1 MTRYLSA
8 SILAAVLKSSSSPAA
23 FVLLQKTGSI
33 ARMAPPARPRPT
45 PTACVAWPREARHD

>member
-23 FVLLQKTGSI
+23 FVLLQKAVGGARI
-33 ARMAPPARPRPT
+33 ATSARPLST
-45 PTACVAWPREARHD
+45 LAACVAWSGEAPHD

>member
-1 MTRYLSA
+1 
-8 SILAAVLKSSSSPAA
+8 VLKSSSSPAA